1 MNYTFLQSIKVIA
14 GNGQVKNVGTLLK
27 EAGYQHPL
35 LVYDKGVEQA
45 GIIHTITESLKAEH
59 ITYTEFS
66 KVLPDP
72 PAGIVEEGYQ
82 MCLSKNCDSVIAV
95 GGGSSIDTGKGI
107 NLLRVNGGSI
117 LEYADP
123 EKEIKPCA
131 GLISIPTTSGTG
143 SELSNGLII
152 SDTKQN
158 KKVAILAQN
167 AMSEFAV
174 IDPSLTLGMPAG
186 LTMMTGLDVFSHA
199 AEGYTSVLSTIAT
212 DMVCEK
218 IMETVVTYLPRALA
232 DGQDMEA
239 RTRMHTA
246 ASLGGFILANAS
258 AHVGHSFAHAL
269 GGIYHLPH
277 GACCAYGF
285 PSVLKLIA
293 SSCPEKVKKIGEILG
308 AAFTGTESTEEIGEI
323 SASAYMKF
331 RDSILGLK
339 PLEIEE
345 PDIAG
350 LAKAVMEEPLA
361 ALCPVPIDEKTVLR
375 LLRDIFPTQNV
386 R

>member
-1 MNYTFLQSIKVIA
+1 MNYTFLQAIKVLA
-14 GNGQVKNVGTLLK
+14 GNGEVKNVGTLLK
-27 EAGYQHPL
+27 DAGYQHPL
-35 LVYDKGVEQA
+35 LVYDEGVKQA
-45 GIIHTITESLKAEH
+45 GIIGSITDSLESEH

-72 PAGIVEEGYQ
+72 PAYIVEEGYQ
-82 MCLSKNCDSVIAV
+82 ICLAEGCDSVIAV

-107 NLLRVNGGSI
+107 NLLRVNGGNI
-117 LEYADP
+117 LEYANP
-123 EKEIKPCA
+123 EKEIKPCT

-152 SDTKQN
+152 SDTEHN

-167 AMSEFAV
+167 AMSEFAI

-199 AEGYTSVLSTIAT
+199 AEGYTSILSTIAT

-258 AHVGHSFAHAL
+258 AHVGHSFAHVL
-269 GGIYHLPH
+269 GGTYHLPH

-293 SSCPEKVKKIGEILG
+293 PSCPEKVKKIGEILG
-308 AAFTGTESTEEIGEI
+308 AVFNGEETAENIGLK
-323 SASAYMKF
+323 SASAYIQF

-339 PLEIEE
+339 PLEIKD
-345 PDIAG
+345 PDIAD
-350 LAKAVMEEPLA
+350 LAKSVYEEPLA
-361 ALCPVPIDEKTVLR
+361 GLCPVPADEKTAMI
-375 LLRDIFPTQNV
+375 LLEDIFSSQNI